1 MLTERRLV
9 QCPHIT
15 VTTVDK
21 LLHGTLTYNIRQK
34 RKEKH
39 KIIKVE
45 LNINL
50 VKLYEAEVHYK

>member
-39 KIIKVE
+39 KIIIVE